1 MKKMTRRMFAA
12 LSATMM
18 VAALGLGGCASGDG
32 AQESGN
38 APGAGAT
45 EEPADAKTQEAEPA
59 GEPVKLQI
67 FAANS
72 LTKAMAEAQ
81 ELYTQQNP
89 NVTFGDTQYEAS
101 GTLNEMLGAGQ
112 YADILITASK
122 GTMDDAVDAG
132 YVDEATRSTMFTNQL
147 VFVTKEGG
155 ELADTDVT
163 LEDVAAGTYTLSVG
177 DENVPAGNYACQ
189 ALSTVGAYIEPDGA
203 TGADATGKGGEF
215 SDALKDKVTLGGKVG
230 DVCKYAETGDVDLAM
245 VYTSD
250 VYRMGGV
257 TICSV
262 VPDDTHKA
270 ITYPG
275 AVTAQSEN
283 AEAAKAFLEWCMT
296 DEDCAKIWQEWGFD
310 MATE

>member
-1 MKKMTRRMFAA
+1 MRKSWKFGAVSVA
-12 LSATMM
+12 L
-18 VAALGLGGCASGDG
+18 VAALGLFGCSGGDTAEQKADEP
-32 AQESGN
+32 A
-38 APGAGAT
+38 APQTETQAPEAT
-45 EEPADAKTQEAEPA
+45 EPE
-59 GEPVKLQI
+59 GETVELQI

-122 GTMDDAVDAG
+122 GTMDDAVEAG
-132 YVDEATRSTMFTNQL
+132 YVDEATRNTMFTNQL

-215 SDALKDKVTLGGKVG
+215 SDTLKDKVTLGGKVG

>member
-45 EEPADAKTQEAEPA
+45 EEPAGAKTQEAEPA

-122 GTMDDAVDAG
+122 GTMDDAVEAG
-132 YVDEATRSTMFTNQL
+132 YVDEATRNTMFTNQL

-189 ALSTVGAYIEPDGA
+189 ALSTVGAYIEPDGT
-203 TGADATGKGGEF
+203 TGADASGKGGEF

-250 VYRMGGV
+250 AYRMGGV

-275 AVTAQSEN
+275 AVTAQSEH
-283 AEAAKAFLEWCMT
+283 AEAARAFLEWCMT

-310 MATE
+310 MATK

>member
-1 MKKMTRRMFAA
+1 MGKSKALFAGLCAVA
-12 LSATMM
+12 LVGTM
-18 VAALGLGGCASGDG
+18 GLAGCTQDNGSQNSSQGANSEQQNTAEPTAS
-32 AQESGN
+32 
-38 APGAGAT
+38 
-45 EEPADAKTQEAEPA
+45 EPAEE
-59 GEPVKLQI
+59 VVLQI

-72 LTKAMAEAQ
+72 LTKAMADAQ
-81 ELYTQQNP
+81 ALYTEQHP
-89 NVTFGDTQYEAS
+89 NVKFGDTQYEGS

-122 GTMDDAVDAG
+122 GTMDDAVEAG

-155 ELADTDVT
+155 ELAGTDVT
-163 LEDVAAGTYTLSVG
+163 LKDVAAGAYTLSVG

-189 ALSTVGAYIEPDGA
+189 ALSTVGAYIEPDGT

-275 AVTAQSEN
+275 AVTAQSEH
-283 AEAAKAFLEWCMT
+283 AEAARAFLEWCMT